1 MKKDMEIRCRSH
13 RQQLCE
19 TLRYRICAR
28 RHQLYTIDR
37 KEEVNVLE
45 DEKIIELSFQR
56 NEEAI
61 GQMQEKYGGLC
72 RSVIKRVLNDDR
84 DTEECA
90 SDTFLRAWN
99 AIPPD
104 RPKSLKAYLA
114 KIARNLA
121 IDKYSYNTAA
131 GRSSALTEA
140 FEELDFCICDLSGG
154 PEDSI
159 DEQAFRSFINGFL
172 REQTQDAR
180 VYFIRRYWY
189 GESIREIADACGA
202 GQEKVKSSL
211 FRTRN
216 KLHDSIKRE
225 GFMI

>member
-1 MKKDMEIRCRSH
+1 MEIRCRSH

-90 SDTFLRAWN
+90 SDTFLRAC
-99 AIPPD
+99 
-104 RPKSLKAYLA
+104 RLPKALA
-114 KIARNLA
+114 HR
-121 IDKYSYNTAA
+121 
-131 GRSSALTEA
+131 R
-140 FEELDFCICDLSGG
+140 
-154 PEDSI
+154 
-159 DEQAFRSFINGFL
+159 FL
-172 REQTQDAR
+172 
-180 VYFIRRYWY
+180 
-189 GESIREIADACGA
+189 
-202 GQEKVKSSL
+202 
-211 FRTRN
+211 
-216 KLHDSIKRE
+216 
-225 GFMI
+225 